1 MSFNLKPSDGSA
13 RLLSAERKIA
23 NSRSSADDLMQKVQA
38 HIQVIRRHTADMCKD
53 TRSLRTSRP
62 VSSSSMHWKQVYR
75 VGRDTVA
82 ETRRLLHEIDPG
94 SSSSSTVSDDK
105 KMQRL
110 MYQKLAE
117 SLERSSV
124 ELEEAW
130 KDYVA
135 AEASWAAQQQQE
147 SVSSSSTTDLE
158 AGQAAGQL
166 TFKDPEAVAAAEL
179 EMHGAIAD
187 EYAREVSE
195 LAQNMQGL
203 QRAMMDL
210 AQHTQAQG
218 EMLEHI
224 EHNMDEAADK
234 TAKAVEQVEI
244 TEENQ
249 RKAMRFTLCLMM
261 LVVGVSA
268 TVLYNV
274 YH

>member
-1 MSFNLKPSDGSA
+1 
-13 RLLSAERKIA
+13 
-23 NSRSSADDLMQKVQA
+23 
-38 HIQVIRRHTADMCKD
+38 
-53 TRSLRTSRP
+53 
-62 VSSSSMHWKQVYR
+62 MHWKQVYR